1 MSIHYF
7 DYPYDLP
14 IDPRTV
20 TFTTS
25 SYILNNL
32 GKIKQD
38 DSNTT
43 MDFNQY
49 QKQAKQ
55 YAIYKDEVIY
65 PALGLASEAGEV
77 CGKIKKILR
86 DKNGVYNTEEKEVV
100 AAEIGDVLWYL
111 SALASDLHLDLNSIA
126 QSNLDKLADRQS
138 RNKISG
144 SGDNR

>member
-1 MSIHYF
+1 M
-7 DYPYDLP
+7 
-14 IDPRTV
+14 
-20 TFTTS
+20 
-25 SYILNNL
+25 N
-32 GKIKQD
+32 
-38 DSNTT
+38 
-43 MDFNQY
+43 FNQY
-49 QKQAKQ
+49 QQEAKK
-55 YAIYKDEVIY
+55 YAIYKDVVIY

-86 DKNGVYNTEEKEVV
+86 DKNGVYNTEEKDVV